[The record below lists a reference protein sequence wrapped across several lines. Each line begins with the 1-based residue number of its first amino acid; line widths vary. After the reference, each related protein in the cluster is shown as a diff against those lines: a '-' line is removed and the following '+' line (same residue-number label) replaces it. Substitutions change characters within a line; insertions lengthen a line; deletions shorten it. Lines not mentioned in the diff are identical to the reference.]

1 MEQPSLL
8 GTFFPFIVLFA
19 LIYFLFILPQQ
30 KQAKAHKAMV
40 DSLAKGDKIVTAGG
54 IKASVVKSS
63 DDFITIKLNDDTI
76 VELDEKFGC
85 KKNRCV
91 VQKLHIKLRFF

>member
-30 KQAKAHKAMV
+30 KQAKAHKVMV

-63 DDFITIKLNDDTI
+63 EDFITIKLNDDTI
-76 VELDEKFGC
+76 VELD
-85 KKNRCV
+85 KNSVAR
-91 VQKLHIKLRFF
+91 KIDA

>member
-1 MEQPSLL
+1 MEQPFLL

-30 KQAKAHKAMV
+30 TQAKAHKAMV

-76 VELDEKFGC
+76 VELD
-85 KKNRCV
+85 KNSVAR
-91 VQKLHIKLRFF
+91 KIDA

>member
-30 KQAKAHKAMV
+30 KQTKAHKATV
-40 DSLAKGDKIVTAGG
+40 DSL
-54 IKASVVKSS
+54 
-63 DDFITIKLNDDTI
+63 
-76 VELDEKFGC
+76 
-85 KKNRCV
+85 
-91 VQKLHIKLRFF
+91 